1 MIGSHTLKNLNNEEV
16 YVILDYLILGIFVFL
31 IVLIVR
37 TVRINYGNTARRV
50 KNTKT
55 IKHILKF
62 MMIELR
68 TVLIMYTT
76 SIGLYIV
83 IERMLKYRIY
93 PASEKDI
100 YYNLMFIH
108 EIEPNQFVI
117 KVFFA
122 LLTMYITLFLPYKL
136 LKLYETIISENNYE
150 DYLQKACNKAFIM
163 VKKLII
169 KLETDYK
176 KRRKSRINND
186 KKS

>member
-1 MIGSHTLKNLNNEEV
+1 M
-16 YVILDYLILGIFVFL
+16 ILDYLILGIFVFL

-37 TVRINYGNTARRV
+37 TDRINYGSKARRV

-62 MMIELR
+62 IMIELR

-100 YYNLMFIH
+100 YHNLIFIH

-122 LLTMYITLFLPYKL
+122 LLTMYLTLFLPYKL

-150 DYLQKACNKAFIM
+150 DYLQRACNKAYLL

-169 KLETDYK
+169 NLESDYK

-186 KKS
+186 ENS